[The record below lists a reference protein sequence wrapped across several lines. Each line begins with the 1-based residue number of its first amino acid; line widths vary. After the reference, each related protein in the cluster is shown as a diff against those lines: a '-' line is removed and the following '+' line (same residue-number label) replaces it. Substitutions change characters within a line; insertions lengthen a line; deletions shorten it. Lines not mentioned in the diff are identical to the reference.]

1 MTSNSISVIIP
12 VFKDWTRL
20 KLCLNALNTQLS
32 STCSF
37 EVLVVNNDPSDEYI
51 PSETYSF
58 PIKYLKQTIPGSYSA
73 RNKGL
78 SQASGD
84 AYLFT
89 DSDCIPAHDWIYQ
102 ASRLLE
108 EGVADLFAGS
118 IELFSHLDN
127 KYVRLEKAFAFPNAM
142 YVSKYNFGVT
152 ANLLVRKEV
161 VARVGGFNANLFTG
175 GDSEFCNRAVDA
187 GFKIQ
192 YSPELKI
199 GHPARSSWKELRV
212 RAIRFGGRL
221 PKDQSKLLITAKLL
235 GKFRIQWKDIVEIFS
250 LPDVSIAEKLKFF
263 GIRQNLRWVEAIESF
278 SVFMGK
284 KPGRK

>member
-1 MTSNSISVIIP
+1 MTSNHISVIIP
-12 VFKDWTRL
+12 VFKDWARL
-20 KLCLNALNTQLS
+20 KLCLNALNAQKDSAFT
-32 STCSF
+32 F
-37 EVLVVNNDPSDEYI
+37 EVLVVNNDPTDSHFPSD
-51 PSETYSF
+51 TYSF
-58 PIKYLKQTIPGSYSA
+58 PVEYLKQDIPGSYSA

-78 SQASGD
+78 SQATGN

-89 DSDCIPAHDWIYQ
+89 DSDCIPAFDWIYQ
-102 ASRLLE
+102 ATKLLQ
-108 EGVADLFAGS
+108 EGAADIFAGS

-127 KYVRLEKAFAFPNAM
+127 KYVRLEKAFAFPNST

-152 ANLLVRKEV
+152 ANLLVKKEV
-161 VARVGGFNANLFTG
+161 FESVGEFNATLFTG

-192 YSPELKI
+192 YCPNLKI
-199 GHPARSSWKELRV
+199 SHPARSSWAELRV

-221 PKDQSKLLITAKLL
+221 PKDKSKFIVALKLL
-235 GKFRIQWKDIVEIFS
+235 GKFRIQWKDIAEINS
-250 LPDVSIAEKLKFF
+250 LTDVNALEKLKLL
-263 GIRQNLRWVEAIESF
+263 GIRQQLRWVEAIESF